1 MTGTATADHRCVK
14 TEDLVVAAGHSVDPA
29 RWQEAFEV
37 LMGRI
42 ACRFARVEPR
52 RRVRDLV
59 LGLLSDFPRK
69 NCWPIAGWAGET
81 SPDGMQHLLGRAR
94 WDADRV
100 RDDVREYVLEH
111 LHDED
116 AVLVVDETGDVKKVM
131 AAFRGPV
138 PDSGGSWCALSCR
151 ATDSAGMRNSDSALN
166 CSARQVVIG
175 RFRARPLVAVGRRA
189 DGLFHRVANPGSP

>member
-1 MTGTATADHRCVK
+1 VK
-14 TEDLVVAAGHSVDPA
+14 TNDLAVAAGHSVDPA

-42 ACRFARVEPR
+42 AGRFARVEPR

-59 LGLLSDFPRK
+59 LGLLSDLPRK
-69 NCWPIAGWAGET
+69 NCWSIAVWAGEA

-116 AVLVVDETGDVKKVM
+116 AVLVVDETGDVKKGTHTVGVQRQYTGT
-131 AAFRGPV
+131 AGARISISARHRGV
-138 PDSGGSWCALSCR
+138 GGSLRYDSVSVRPRCRSC
-151 ATDSAGMRNSDSALN
+151 SAGQVRSDPAAL
-166 CSARQVVIG
+166 R
-175 RFRARPLVAVGRRA
+175 
-189 DGLFHRVANPGSP
+189 